1 MALSIEEMR
10 KRSLQKARAQDEQKA
25 QITARVVSN
34 TKEGRYKAEK
44 QQPQAPA
51 YPKETI
57 QAVSQAASKPFS
69 VNQLTDIFQSGTMK
83 RPALDVERP
92 KVETQ
97 QNATTDYDKL
107 LKEKYA
113 QLKNT
118 APSGNLNDP
127 TRYNLM
133 QEIRQLEQEKKDA
146 EKAGKVS
153 AIDWLGSKA
162 GQFNRGITGALDVVA
177 NAIPIAEG
185 ALFGVDKDA
194 TFTGQ
199 LLKPLTTAT
208 GKLHEWTSGTT
219 DALNQKV
226 DTAIGDNKA
235 LKIASD
241 VGGGIITALPNA
253 ALALMS
259 GGTSVPAQLGAQGT
273 GLAATTATALN
284 KLVSNPMFKLS
295 AAQSLGNSFE
305 DAKKAGAT
313 DEEALAAAV
322 LTAGANA
329 AVEVGGGIETL
340 PGQLKGADLSTGA
353 KAWNWVK
360 SALDEGKEEVV
371 QGVIQNFVEK
381 GVYDNDKAL
390 FSTTDENAVINPG
403 RMMQE
408 FGAGTAVGGILG
420 GGQLVGDLLLNR
432 GKANDPAAAVTQGVL
447 DVEGQKKTATSE
459 TITGSPMNGPERS
472 NAAVGTE
479 ANIAQEVSPFNEE
492 WQKFLDKHKGQPRV
506 SDYLEFG
513 RQLGEDVDANAFMEF
528 LDQQEQDGKLKWRS
542 DGAPGRVMPAEDH
555 IDQRDYSTVGSPK
568 VKSFQYNNPELRPF
582 IQEGLQVLADDLAH
596 SNPGERYY
604 NGLDPNGV
612 GSQGLWSGQKRH
624 TTPEI
629 AKLKDDHHMSW
640 DAINKAYEDLMEDQG
655 RENNANAKRL
665 ELLVDGILTNGHRT
679 LGGVEVPPNQGY
691 IEAKSKIAGYSPKAK
706 PTGGIDED
714 FMRHEFGDSSDGG
727 TVGDM
732 GAKTS
737 DFKHEVKKSQSH
749 SIENREDFF
758 HVPENQRTEFHHDVV
773 TEKESLH
780 NARLGLDVD
789 YEGEKA
795 QLLKDTT
802 WTGEQVDR
810 SRMIAEDLLSEAQRT
825 GTEEAWQEYRDW
837 RKVMKQHDTELAR
850 GLQALAKYARKT
862 GSKIVELASD
872 ALENARPGTD
882 NVDVLNTVSDYAEQ
896 YDAAAGKK
904 DVDGLVQIIK
914 NTSVT
919 RRTGTFRKNNLP
931 KEIGWALDR
940 IAELAKADL
949 AKPKDANAQQEK
961 PKPVQNYTLK
971 AGDRVTVSDRDN
983 IGTITAANADG
994 TYTIHFKAKSGAEAT
1009 KTFSADMV
1017 TKLGQSKPAVSDPA
1031 KTYEVGRFYDFLENF
1046 AAAGIEAIATDK
1058 QKASFAER
1066 AKTFRYN
1073 AMLSKV
1079 STVMRNLVGNGV
1091 FDPMDS
1097 VSRDISVLLDMAI
1110 SKKTG
1115 TRSVA
1120 VDKSV
1125 FSEAKRT
1132 GSMDALAMALMETG
1146 LDVNSEGAGSKYE
1159 RSANRTNKMSGGAFE
1174 RLMSNWEKWASY
1186 TLTVTDEFAKGG
1198 ISSEVQRGIDRLYEE
1213 GKIKDDSLRDAG
1225 QQEAKYRTF
1234 QDDTKLSG
1242 ALKKLRNAGNELY
1255 DGLGD
1260 FVLPFAQVPANLASR
1275 ALEYSP
1281 AGLAKSA
1288 VDLARVLK
1296 KAENGTLTAAEQAK
1310 AVQGI
1315 GRGINGSAMIG
1326 IAAAL
1331 ALKGLIHVEN
1341 PGDTDE
1347 NKDKA
1352 AMDKMHGLSGTQWNI
1367 SATER
1372 WAKGEDTAYQDGD
1385 VMLSIGFMDPINA
1398 MLVTGA
1404 LVAEDIQSGDASIG
1418 SVLKNSFSGTM
1429 QAVGDLP
1436 VMQTFKNIGNA
1447 FRYSDGETWGE
1458 KATDA
1463 LFQFGADQTASFMP
1477 NAVKGIAQGLDPYQR
1492 DLYTGDTLGEK
1503 TLDAWKASIPGLRN
1517 TLPIKQD
1524 SFGNPMKNE
1533 GGVQNFLNTNIRP
1546 GQITTYKTND
1556 VMDKITDLSE
1566 LTGATSVYPSRKAPD
1581 NFSVGGENFVLSDEQ
1596 KTQYQSAYGKTEQD
1610 VRAALIVGDLYKNLD
1625 TDGEL
1630 KAHTYAEDYA
1640 KQVAKEAVNPDYE
1653 QDTWVAELQGKSPEE
1668 VAEAIVMKSFEA
1680 LANNKK
1686 QYENKYI
1693 GISGLATDGMI
1704 DNATAA
1710 ALFPDS
1716 MRQAYY
1722 DHAEKS
1728 GVTAQQWAEAYGH
1741 AMKLKGSK
1749 EEQRAAALDYINGM
1763 DMPTVN
1769 KTALAKGLF
1778 AYMYDIIPKE
1788 VDLPKN
1794 WLG

>member
-51 YPKETI
+51 YPKEAI
-57 QAVSQAASKPFS
+57 QAVSQAARKPFS
-69 VNQLTDIFQSGTMK
+69 VNQLTDIFHSGTMQ

-92 KVETQ
+92 KVE
-97 QNATTDYDKL
+97 
-107 LKEKYA
+107 
-113 QLKNT
+113 
-118 APSGNLNDP
+118 
-127 TRYNLM
+127 
-133 QEIRQLEQEKKDA
+133 EQKPA
-146 EKAGKVS
+146 EKVT

-162 GQFNRGITGALDVVA
+162 GQLNSGVTKFLDVAA
-177 NAIPIAEG
+177 NAIPIVEG
-185 ALFGVDKDA
+185 ALFGVDKEG
-194 TFTGQ
+194 TLTGQ

-208 GKLHEWTSGTT
+208 GKLHEWTAGTT

-305 DAKKAGAT
+305 EAKAAGAT

-340 PGQLKGADLSTGA
+340 PGQLKGADLSSGA

-371 QGVIQNFVEK
+371 QGAIQKFVEK

-390 FSTTDENAVINPG
+390 FSTTDENAVVNPG

-408 FGAGTAVGGILG
+408 FGMGTAVGGILG
-420 GGQLVGDLLLNR
+420 GGQLVGDMFLSR
-432 GKANDPAAAVTQGVL
+432 GKANDPAAAVTQDVLGEKKTAPVIETEAESTSVNTDPAKHTPQEQAVIEDYQSSVDDGLVQFAQGVANGSVAPKAKYQL
-447 DVEGQKKTATSE
+447 KPVSDRAATDILHISGVDTHGFSTVIEGRMVDHIAKRHGASGTADHSMQDLNDLGRIQYVIDNYDNISDGGTSKAYTTNKANGKPGNAKTVVFEKAVNGTYYVVEAVPDTKAKTTFVVSAYMSKNGQKKTGAEQLTDV
-459 TITGSPMNGPERS
+459 S
-472 NAAVGTE
+472 NDTPVFTPKSGF
-479 ANIAQEVSPFNEE
+479 AQ
-492 WQKFLDKHKGQPRV
+492 
-506 SDYLEFG
+506 
-513 RQLGEDVDANAFMEF
+513 
-528 LDQQEQDGKLKWRS
+528 
-542 DGAPGRVMPAEDH
+542 
-555 IDQRDYSTVGSPK
+555 
-568 VKSFQYNNPELRPF
+568 
-582 IQEGLQVLADDLAH
+582 
-596 SNPGERYY
+596 
-604 NGLDPNGV
+604 
-612 GSQGLWSGQKRH
+612 
-624 TTPEI
+624 TPESNI
-629 AKLKDDHHMSW
+629 RA
-640 DAINKAYEDLMEDQG
+640 NT
-655 RENNANAKRL
+655 EN
-665 ELLVDGILTNGHRT
+665 VNG
-679 LGGVEVPPNQGY
+679 
-691 IEAKSKIAGYSPKAK
+691 S
-706 PTGGIDED
+706 
-714 FMRHEFGDSSDGG
+714 
-727 TVGDM
+727 VGDM

-780 NARLGLDVD
+780 NARLGLDLD

-810 SRMIAEDLLSEAQRT
+810 SRMISDDLLSKAQQT

-882 NVDVLNTVSDYAEQ
+882 NVDVLNTVADYAEQ

-904 DVDGLVQIIK
+904 DVDSLVQIIK

-949 AKPKDANAQQEK
+949 AKPKDNVQQEK

-994 TYTIHFKAKSGAEAT
+994 TYTIHFKAKSGAEDT

-1017 TKLGQSKPAVSDPA
+1017 TKLGQNKPAVSDPA

-1058 QKASFAER
+1058 QKASFTER

-1097 VSRDISVLLDMAI
+1097 VSRDITVLLDMAI

-1242 ALKKLRNAGNELY
+1242 ALKKLRDAGNELY

-1404 LVAEDIQSGDASIG
+1404 LVAEDIQSGDATIG
-1418 SVLKNSFSGTM
+1418 SVLKNSFSGTV

-1436 VMQTFKNIGNA
+1436 VMQTFKNFGDA
-1447 FRYSDGETWGE
+1447 FRYSNEDTWGE
-1458 KATDA
+1458 KAIDA
-1463 LFQFGADQTASFMP
+1463 GLQFVADQTASFMP

-1503 TLDAWKASIPGLRN
+1503 TLDAWKASFPGLRN

-1653 QDTWVAELQGKSPEE
+1653 QDDWVAELQGKTPEE
-1668 VAEAIVMKSFEA
+1668 VAEAIVKKTFSA
-1680 LANNKK
+1680 IASDKK
-1686 QYENKYI
+1686 QYANKYEGLGSLLEAGTI
-1693 GISGLATDGMI
+1693 GESVAASLLPEKQQTGYFDHIQGSGVPMDKYLDTI
-1704 DNATAA
+1704 
-1710 ALFPDS
+1710 
-1716 MRQAYY
+1716 AYY
-1722 DHAEKS
+1722 SGKDIKQADMQSYIEKNFS
-1728 GVTAQQWAEAYGH
+1728 
-1741 AMKLKGSK
+1741 SK
-1749 EEQRAAALDYINGM
+1749 AHRVRVWQCFYSKN
-1763 DMPTVN
+1763 T
-1769 KTALAKGLF
+1769 
-1778 AYMYDIIPKE
+1778 IPDE
-1788 VDLPKN
+1788 
-1794 WLG
+1794 W